1 MIFNCFLLAEKGIL
15 NFVNVNTLFK
25 RLRFGLS
32 LFSLCLCR
40 ENAKINPNKKYDV
53 LKTIEKIVNNNIRP
67 WKSAVRCWFV
77 GSVCIV
83 VVLYQKLYVC
93 CLFFFYRSDTL
104 FWNGEPEKTIGFLDF
119 HTSKLSWEHLF
130 LERGVEEGREN
141 WWRKKKIEKSTII
154 VYETN
159 LKQF

>member
-1 MIFNCFLLAEKGIL
+1 M
-15 NFVNVNTLFK
+15 VS
-25 RLRFGLS
+25 LS
-32 LFSLCLCR
+32 LFSLCMCR

-93 CLFFFYRSDTL
+93 CLFFSFIAVIL
-104 FWNGEPEKTIGFLDF
+104 FSEMESQKKPTDFWIFTQANCLGKIYSWKGGGGGKRKLMEKKENRKVDHHSLWNKFKVILKHKHGYNINMCICVLTSYTIY
-119 HTSKLSWEHLF
+119 T
-130 LERGVEEGREN
+130 
-141 WWRKKKIEKSTII
+141 
-154 VYETN
+154 
-159 LKQF
+159 